1 MSNIAQG
8 LSFLDIMVFAI
19 YVLIIIGVGLWVS
32 RDKKGAQKS
41 TEDYFLA
48 GKSLPWWAVGAS
60 LIAANISAE
69 QFIGMSGSG
78 YSIGLAIASY
88 EWMSAITLVIVGK
101 YFLPI
106 FIEKG
111 IYTIPEFVEKRFN
124 KKLKTILA
132 VFWIS
137 LYIFVNLT
145 SVLYLGG
152 LALETILG
160 IPLIYSIIGL
170 ALFALVYSIY
180 GGLSAVVWT
189 DVIQVFF
196 LVLGGF
202 MTTFIAISYIGGA
215 DGWFAGLSKMVE
227 VAPEHF
233 EMILDQSN
241 PEYMNLPGIAVL
253 IGGMWVANL
262 YYWGFNQ
269 YIIQRTLAAKSVS
282 EAQKGIVFAAFLKLI
297 VPFLVVLPGIAAYVI
312 TTNPELMANL
322 GGVALHNVP
331 SAAHAD
337 KAYPW
342 LTQFLPVGVK
352 GVVFAALAAAIVSSL
367 ASMLNSTATIFTMDI
382 YKEYIAPASGDHK
395 LVNVGRTAAVVALVI
410 ACCVAPMLGGIG
422 QAFQYIQ
429 EYTGLVSP
437 GILAVFLMGLFWE
450 KATSKGAIV
459 GVVASIPFALFL
471 KLMPLSMPFM
481 DQMLYTL
488 LFTIVVIAFTSL
500 SSVAPSSDVQ
510 GDSMTLSVDV
520 EEPKAIALTS
530 SMFITDRSFNI
541 ASYSILVVL
550 AALYTLFW

>member
-1 MSNIAQG
+1 MSTTDVG
-8 LSFLDIMVFAI
+8 LSFLDILVFAM
-19 YVLIIIGVGLWVS
+19 YVAIIIGVGLWVS
-32 RDKKGAQKS
+32 RDKKGVQKS

-48 GKSLPWWAVGAS
+48 GKSLPWWAVGSS

-88 EWMSAITLVIVGK
+88 EWMSAITLIIVGK

-106 FIEKG
+106 FIDKG

-124 KKLKTILA
+124 KNLKTILA
-132 VFWIS
+132 VFWIG

-152 LALETILG
+152 LALQTILG
-160 IPLIYSIIGL
+160 IPLIYSVIGL
-170 ALFALVYSIY
+170 AAFALVYSIY

-196 LVLGGF
+196 LVLGGLL
-202 MTTFIAISYIGGA
+202 TTFIALSYIGGA
-215 DGWFAGLSKMVE
+215 DGMISGLTKMAE
-227 VAPEHF
+227 AAPEHF

-241 PEYMNLPGIAVL
+241 PQYMNLPGIAVL
-253 IGGMWVANL
+253 IGGLWVANL

-269 YIIQRTLAAKSVS
+269 YIIQRTLAAKSVQ

-297 VPFLVVLPGIAAYVI
+297 IPFLVVVPGIAAYVI
-312 TTNPELMANL
+312 TSDPQLMSAL
-322 GGVALHNVP
+322 GDIAHNNMP
-331 SAAHAD
+331 TAAQAD

-342 LTQFLPVGVK
+342 LTQFLPVGFK
-352 GVVFAALAAAIVSSL
+352 GIVFAALAAAIVSSL

-382 YKEYIAPASGDHK
+382 YKVYIAPETGDHK
-395 LVNVGRTAAVVALVI
+395 LVNVGRTSAVVALII
-410 ACCVAPMLGGIG
+410 ACFVAPMLGGIG

-437 GILAVFLMGLFWE
+437 GILAVFLLGLFW
-450 KATSKGAIV
+450 KKTTSKGAIT
-459 GVVASIPFALFL
+459 GVVLSIPFALFL
-471 KLMPLSMPFM
+471 KMMPLSMPFL

-500 SSVAPSSDVQ
+500 STSVND
-510 GDSMTLSVDV
+510 DD
-520 EEPKAIALTS
+520 PKGISLKS
-530 SMFITDRSFNI
+530 SMFATDRSFNI
-541 ASYSILVVL
+541 ASYAIMLILAV
-550 AALYTLFW
+550 LYTVFW